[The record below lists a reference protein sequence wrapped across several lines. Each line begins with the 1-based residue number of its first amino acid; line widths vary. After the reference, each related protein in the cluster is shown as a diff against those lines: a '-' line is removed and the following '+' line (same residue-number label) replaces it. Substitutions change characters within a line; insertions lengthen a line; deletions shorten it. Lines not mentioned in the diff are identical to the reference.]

1 MSSCALRTGNV
12 KGTKGTHK
20 IPTMSSKSTLSTAIP
35 NGPVGQS
42 IPRVEGPAKV
52 KGLTK
57 YTADVNRPG
66 ILSGKVLRSPWPHA
80 RILNINTDRAKNLPG
95 VKAVITAH
103 DVSSRLVGASL
114 KDMPVLAR
122 DRVRYIGE
130 DVAAVLVL
138 ATIKFFGGRCRIG
151 NNL

>member
-1 MSSCALRTGNV
+1 MTSKWMSNNT
-12 KGTKGTHK
+12 
-20 IPTMSSKSTLSTAIP
+20 P

-57 YTADVNRPG
+57 YTADVNRRG
-66 ILSGKVLRSPWPHA
+66 ILSGKVLRSPLPHA

-95 VKAVITAH
+95 VKAVITAN

-114 KDMPVLAR
+114 KDMPVFAR
-122 DRVRYIGE
+122 DRVLYIGE
-130 DVAAVLVL
+130 DVAAVAAIDSDTAEDAL
-138 ATIKFFGGRCRIG
+138 ALIQVDYEE
-151 NNL
+151 LP